1 MLLKSILNHV
11 EKNKRFVYGTARWAG
26 DGKRIEVPIQPRKN
40 SLPICSTC
48 NAPGPVYDH
57 LGLRVFDYVPLW
69 GIPVF
74 FLYVMRRVKCRRC
87 GVKVEEVPWAV
98 GKSPLTR
105 TFSLFLAMWAKRL
118 SWLEVGVCFGTTW
131 NQVRDAVRWV
141 VEYGLAHRDLSD
153 VRAIGVDE
161 MQIGH
166 GQTYVTLVY
175 QIDRGMRRLLNVA
188 RDRTE
193 DSLRGFLETRGDAWC
208 RKIQFVCS
216 DMWKPYLNVIREKCK
231 KALNVL
237 DRYHLV
243 ANLNKR
249 LDEVRRAEAKR
260 LAGAGFHGVLD
271 KVRYCFLKR
280 PANLT
285 PSQKTRLDEVLAQD
299 LKSGRA
305 YMLKESFQMLWAYE
319 TVRWA
324 TWFLRKWC
332 ARAMRSRLAPIK
344 RFARSIRK
352 HEDLILN
359 WFRARK
365 EYSSGVVEGLNRKAN
380 LITRRSYGLREYDT
394 LELVLYHTLGH
405 LPLPAHIHRF
415 W

>member
-1 MLLKSILNHV
+1 M
-11 EKNKRFVYGTARWAG
+11 
-26 DGKRIEVPIQPRKN
+26 
-40 SLPICSTC
+40 
-48 NAPGPVYDH
+48 
-57 LGLRVFDYVPLW
+57 FDYVPLW
-69 GIPVF
+69 GIPVV

-87 GVKVEEVPWAV
+87 GVKVEEVPWAT

-105 TFSLFLAMWAKRL
+105 TLSLFLAMWAKRL
-118 SWLEVGVCFGTTW
+118 SWLEVAVCFGTTW
-131 NQVRDAVRWV
+131 NPVRDAVRWV
-141 VEYGLAHRDLSD
+141 VEHGLAHRDLSD
-153 VRAIGVDE
+153 VRAVGVDE

-175 QIDRGMRRLLNVA
+175 QIDRGMRRLL
-188 RDRTE
+188 
-193 DSLRGFLETRGDAWC
+193 
-208 RKIQFVCS
+208 
-216 DMWKPYLNVIREKCK
+216 
-231 KALNVL
+231 
-237 DRYHLV
+237 
-243 ANLNKR
+243 
-249 LDEVRRAEAKR
+249 
-260 LAGAGFHGVLD
+260 
-271 KVRYCFLKR
+271 
-280 PANLT
+280 
-285 PSQKTRLDEVLAQD
+285 
-299 LKSGRA
+299 KSVRA

-324 TWFLRKWC
+324 TWFLRKCC

-365 EYSSGVVEGLNRKAN
+365 EYSCGVVEGLHRKAN

-394 LELVLYHTLGH
+394 LELTLYHTLGH